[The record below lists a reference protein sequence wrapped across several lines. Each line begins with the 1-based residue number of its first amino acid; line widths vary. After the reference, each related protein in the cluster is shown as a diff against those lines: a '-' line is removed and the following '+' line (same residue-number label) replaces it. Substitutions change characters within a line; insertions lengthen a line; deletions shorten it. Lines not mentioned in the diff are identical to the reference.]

1 MKKIFLLSR
10 LFLLPF
16 FATSQNTGGIR
27 SLDDLFVGIPL
38 KEGYPKWVEYISAH
52 PFLGFDSANNRGV
65 YSSMKPG
72 IRTHFPFPDS
82 VLVKLLA
89 ERQSVVIGGKTLISY
104 SMKIEGVFGKRNNAK
119 EAAKDCYRKLKKL
132 LRPYYRNFDG
142 TYFRKGHSPAFPD
155 CSLEWG
161 YLSKIDYY
169 IVLLEI
175 YSL

>member
-10 LFLLPF
+10 LFLLTC
-16 FATSQNTGGIR
+16 FASSQDTGGIS

-65 YSSMKPG
+65 YSSMKQG
-72 IRTHFPFPDS
+72 IKTHFPFPDS

-104 SMKIEGVFGKRNNAK
+104 TMKIEGVFGKRNGAR
-119 EAAKDCYRKLKKL
+119 EVAKDCFRKLKNCYVLIIEILTGNISGKVIL
-132 LRPYYRNFDG
+132 PLSRIACSNGDI
-142 TYFRKGHSPAFPD
+142 FPK
-155 CSLEWG
+155 SILTMW
-161 YLSKIDYY
+161 
-169 IVLLEI
+169 
-175 YSL
+175 